1 MFSPGSSSLI
11 FRLSVAS
18 TSERYGANSIEVG
31 HELLKLTDLVFAQV
45 KGRIARKLGKVL
57 GIPPLKALYLELE
70 TVEIVPVSLMDLEL
84 ETVEIVPVY
93 LWI

>member
-18 TSERYGANSIEVG
+18 TSERYGVNSIEVG

-45 KGRIARKLGKVL
+45 KGRIARKLG
-57 GIPPLKALYLELE
+57 
-70 TVEIVPVSLMDLEL
+70 
-84 ETVEIVPVY
+84 
-93 LWI
+93 